1 MKVVVDTNVFASG
14 VFWKGPPYQILQ
26 AWERGQIKLVVSPPI
41 LDEYRRVLIELA
53 VHRPGVKYE
62 RSLELVG
69 LHAEVVTALAF
80 ARPVCTDPDDDIFL
94 ATALSA
100 GVEYIVSG
108 DKALL
113 AQNGFR
119 GLHVVPPRAF
129 LSQLK

>member
-1 MKVVVDTNVFASG
+1 
-14 VFWKGPPYQILQ
+14 
-26 AWERGQIKLVVSPPI
+26 VSLGI

-53 VHRPGVKYE
+53 THRPGVKYE

-69 LHAEVVTALAF
+69 LHAEVVTAIAF

-100 GVEYIVSG
+100 GAEYIVSG

-119 GLHVVPPRAF
+119 GLQVVSARAF
-129 LSQLK
+129 LSQIQ